1 MRILGVD
8 FTSAPRPAKPIVVA
22 HGAFDDALLTI
33 ERVERID
40 DFNGFER
47 LLRRPGPWI
56 GGFDFPFGLP
66 RALVTALGWPL
77 AWPALVT
84 HFAALDRS
92 SIADAFTAFRAARPA
107 GAKYAH
113 RAGDSA
119 SGAHSSMKLV
129 NPPVAWMLHE
139 GAPRLLAAGVHVP
152 GLFDGDR
159 ERVALEAYP
168 GLAMRSLAERLGWTR
183 ARSYKNDARALQ
195 TPARRDARA
204 ALVDALLRGDHRCG
218 IAMRVADGLT
228 EAAIDDASG
237 DTLDAM
243 AACAQ
248 AAWGAQRRDRNYGLP
263 EDVDAIEGWIVTA
276 Q

>member
-8 FTSAPRPAKPIVVA
+8 FTSAPRPAKAITVA
-22 HGAFDDALLTI
+22 IGELDDAALTI
-33 ERVERID
+33 ERIERID
-40 DFNGFER
+40 DFTGFER
-47 LLRRPGPWI
+47 LLHMPGPWV

-66 RALVTALGWPL
+66 RELVAALRWPL
-77 AWPALVT
+77 AWPELVA
-84 HFAALDRS
+84 HFASLDRS
-92 SIADAFTAFRAARPA
+92 HVADAFAAFRVARPA
-107 GAKYAH
+107 GGKYAH
-113 RAGDSA
+113 RAGDAA

-152 GLFDGDR
+152 GLREGDR

-168 GLAMRSLAERLGWTR
+168 GLAMRSLTAQLGWPR
-183 ARSYKNDARALQ
+183 ARSYKNDAPALQ

-204 ALVDALLRGDHRCG
+204 GLVDALLRGDHRCG
-218 IAMRVADGLT
+218 IPLQLAVGLR
-228 EAAIDDASG
+228 EAAIDDPSG

-263 EDVDAIEGWIVTA
+263 EDVDPIEGWIVTA
-276 Q
+276 